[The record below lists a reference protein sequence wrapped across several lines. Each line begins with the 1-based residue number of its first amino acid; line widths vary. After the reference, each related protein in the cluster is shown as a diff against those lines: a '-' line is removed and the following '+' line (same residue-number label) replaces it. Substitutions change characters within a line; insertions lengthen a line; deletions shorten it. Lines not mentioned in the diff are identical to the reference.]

1 MKIIIDIPE
10 KMYKDYVSV
19 NLGRGNGKTIVY
31 NLLKAIKHGTPLPK
45 NHGRLIDAEKIAND
59 INALKDNWNRYRNE
73 YESGRYESY
82 DYAVDTIEDAPT
94 IIEADKE
101 GDNNDTYT

>member
-1 MKIIIDIPE
+1 MKIVIDIPKRMYE
-10 KMYKDYVSV
+10 KIC
-19 NLGRGNGKTIVY
+19 NNTLGIEIFE
-31 NLLKAIKHGTPLPK
+31 AIKNGTPLPK

-59 INALKDNWNRYRNE
+59 INALKDNWNRYGNE

-94 IIEADKE
+94 IIEGSDSELRMKS
-101 GDNNDTYT
+101 